1 MRRTGVVLL
10 RCCGVILLAMIL
22 VLTGALGGLG
32 WLLTMSCLPVAEW
45 AKSEIKRLWSAL
57 SKLEGL

>member
-32 WLLTMSCLPVAEW
+32 WLLTMSCLPAAEW

-57 SKLEGL
+57 SSPDGL